1 MIEYING
8 KIISNKSTEIV
19 LETNGFGYNLKV
31 SLNTAQKLPAP
42 GSQATLKTY
51 LHVRENAI
59 QLFGFADEEE
69 RELFLGLLSISGV
82 GPKLALT
89 LLSGLTVEQI
99 KKAIHTQDVKAL
111 SSISGIGKKT
121 AQRLIVELK
130 DKIALSEAPEIEQE
144 GAVFTEPGSAVEKE
158 AILAL
163 VSLGYSRA
171 QAARAVLKVQKIN
184 FSRKAEEIIKR
195 ALQVI

>member
-1 MIEYING
+1 MIEYITG
-8 KIISNKSTEIV
+8 KIVSNRNTEII
-19 LETNGFGYNLKV
+19 LETNGFGYNIKV

-42 GSQATLKTY
+42 GTQATLKTY
-51 LHVRENAI
+51 LHVRENGI
-59 QLFGFADEEE
+59 QLYGFADEQE
-69 RELFLGLLSISGV
+69 RELFMGLLSISGV

-89 LLSGLTVEQI
+89 LLSGLTVEQVQR
-99 KKAIHTQDVKAL
+99 AVYAQDVKTL

-130 DKIALSEAPEIEQE
+130 DKITLPEGVEAEKNAALLSEPKSEAE
-144 GAVFTEPGSAVEKE
+144 SE

-163 VSLGYSRA
+163 VSLGYSKI
-171 QAARAVLKVQKIN
+171 QAVKAVSKVQNIN
-184 FSRKAEEIIKR
+184 HSEKSEEIIKH

>member
-1 MIEYING
+1 MIEFING

-19 LETNGFGYNLKV
+19 LETNGLGYNIKV

-42 GSQATLKTY
+42 GSLTTLKTY
-51 LHVRENAI
+51 LHVRENGI
-59 QLFGFADEEE
+59 QLFGFADEQE
-69 RELFLGLLSISGV
+69 RELFLGLLSISGI

-99 KKAIHTQDVKAL
+99 QQAIVQQDVQTL

-130 DKIALSEAPEIEQE
+130 DKISLPESIDDTQKSIKFRQPKNEAEEEAL
-144 GAVFTEPGSAVEKE
+144 
-158 AILAL
+158 LAL
-163 VSLGYSRA
+163 ISLGYSRS
-171 QAARAVLKVQKIN
+171 QAMRAISKVQKEKLSN
-184 FSRKAEEIIKR
+184 KAEEIIKQ

>member
-8 KIISNKSTEIV
+8 KIVSNKSTEIV
-19 LETNGFGYNLKV
+19 LETNGIGYNIKV
-31 SLNTAQKLPAP
+31 SLNTAQKMPDA
-42 GSQATLKTY
+42 GSQVTLKTY
-51 LHVRENAI
+51 LHVRENGI
-59 QLFGFADEEE
+59 QLFGFADDEE
-69 RELFLGLLSISGV
+69 RDLFLGLLSISGV

-99 KKAIHTQDVKAL
+99 HQAIYTQDVKTL

-130 DKIALSEAPEIEQE
+130 DKISVPQEMMLAESHPLADEPKSEA
-144 GAVFTEPGSAVEKE
+144 EKE
-158 AILAL
+158 AVLAL
-163 VSLGYSRA
+163 VSLGYA
-171 QAARAVLKVQKIN
+171 KNQAWRAVAKVQKI
-184 FSRKAEEIIKR
+184 SHSSKAEEIIKR

>member
-1 MIEYING
+1 MIEYITG
-8 KIISNKSTEIV
+8 KIVSNRNTEII
-19 LETNGFGYNLKV
+19 LETNGFGYNIKV

-42 GSQATLKTY
+42 GTQATLKTY
-51 LHVRENAI
+51 LHVRENGI
-59 QLFGFADEEE
+59 QLYGFADEQE
-69 RELFLGLLSISGV
+69 RELFMGLLSISGV

-89 LLSGLTVEQI
+89 LLSGLTVEQVQR
-99 KKAIHTQDVKAL
+99 AVYAQDVKTL

-130 DKIALSEAPEIEQE
+130 DKITLPEGVEAEKNAALLSEPKSEAE
-144 GAVFTEPGSAVEKE
+144 SE

-163 VSLGYSRA
+163 VSLGYSKI
-171 QAARAVLKVQKIN
+171 QAVKAVSKVQNIN
-184 FSRKAEEIIKR
+184 HSEKSEEIIKR